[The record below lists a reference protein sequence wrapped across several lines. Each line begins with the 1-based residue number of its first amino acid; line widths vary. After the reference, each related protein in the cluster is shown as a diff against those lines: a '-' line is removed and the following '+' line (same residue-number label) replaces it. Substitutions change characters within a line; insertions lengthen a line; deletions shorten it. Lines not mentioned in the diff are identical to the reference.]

1 MSEFRHC
8 QYCGRA
14 FTAVRKDAQCC
25 SSSCRTMMSRE
36 RRYINKAG
44 IDVERQIRQIAKQFH
59 RDGLAALA
67 RERLER
73 FIQLIE
79 DILDT

>member
-1 MSEFRHC
+1 
-8 QYCGRA
+8 
-14 FTAVRKDAQCC
+14 
-25 SSSCRTMMSRE
+25 MMSRE
-36 RRYINKAG
+36 CRYINKTG

>member
-1 MSEFRHC
+1 MSELRHC
-8 QYCGRA
+8 QYCGRT

-36 RRYINKAG
+36 CRYINKTG